1 MPGSEPHS
9 KVILENVLLAQRNAK
24 CFRWYCLYYIP
35 LLEHASAAK
44 TNRAPFVLKPASYR
58 MPPSTPQ
65 NKKNTRRHGVW
76 AVHGL
81 STSGVFASG
90 GGDAAVKVW
99 APKITQA
106 DTTGYTTKT
115 RGDGAKIDT
124 ASAEIGGDG
133 TKNDNAS
140 PGVGGDGIGVMGDKR
155 GDERC
160 GGSGRRWE
168 CVGGVRGAVGAVGAV
183 LMTEEALL
191 FGTSEALIARFPL
204 QSCMPV
210 RC

>member
-1 MPGSEPHS
+1 M
-9 KVILENVLLAQRNAK
+9 
-24 CFRWYCLYYIP
+24 
-35 LLEHASAAK
+35 
-44 TNRAPFVLKPASYR
+44 
-58 MPPSTPQ
+58 
-65 NKKNTRRHGVW
+65 W

-99 APKITQA
+99 APKITQT

-115 RGDGAKIDT
+115 AGNGAKNDT
-124 ASAEIGGDG
+124 ASAEIEGDE

-140 PGVGGDGIGVMGDKR
+140 PGVEGDGNGVMGDKR
-155 GDERC
+155 CGERR
-160 GGSGRRWE
+160 GGGRRWE